1 MSVIVK
7 LVVRVRLDHDDA
19 DDVMVAADVNEALE
33 AAEHIG
39 IVGLDV
45 DAEPNVDQAL
55 ALLKRVQTNGFSH
68 VQNTPFDLP
77 DGYVLVAEVSGSKRG
92 FECGIAPDGRVSS

>member
-39 IVGLDV
+39 ITGLDV

-55 ALLKRVQTNGFSH
+55 ALLSRVKTNGLST
-68 VQNTPFDLP
+68 VQVKVFDLP
-77 DGYVLVAEVSGSKRG
+77 DGYVQVTETSRNHG
-92 FECGIAPDGRVSS
+92 FVCGIAPDGRVSS